1 MCKGCERREKV
12 KKSIFSGNTLKRGI
26 STLLAVCTAAVLF
39 LSPSMGMEARA
50 AGKGGVTSQ
59 ACQLIDRRTIEYLA
73 NFSSLP
79 ASDDGTF
86 YLYQLKTYE
95 YAIPDEA
102 APVASCEQAL
112 NAVMH
117 FPLDSTASNGRLYAK
132 FALVVLQGGRKV
144 MIGNPQYISNPE
156 MMATSS
162 RRVPRPAKSTQGI
175 ETTNII
181 INGSGTGNVP
191 VTHVNR
197 TAQILVGAGTV
208 VTHPK
213 ASDEVKDPHP
223 WDHTYYMMNAANDEG
238 IAGLVKDLQN
248 YAANSRA
255 QDFII
260 GNEVNERKWNYMNWT
275 DWNSFVR
282 EYTQAFRVCYTAI
295 KSVNAQANVYVS
307 LDQCWDRNRPTSHPE
322 YYSYIDV
329 KDFLIKFNNNIS
341 STGNIDWC
349 LAIHPYTVPLTYAKF
364 WDMSGVTV
372 ETPEYCRSQVANNHM
387 VSFQN
392 VTVITDFM
400 SKPEYANRSGQV
412 RDIIVNEFG
421 VSATQGEDVQI
432 AALCAA
438 FYSFEKNPYITQV
451 IYLDNLGDGVDSR
464 LSERGWA
471 AFNSFGTQE
480 EAAYMDWAKQYIGI
494 SDWSKVIR

>member
-1 MCKGCERREKV
+1 MYV
-12 KKSIFSGNTLKRGI
+12 KKRRSLKRNIQRMVGGVV
-26 STLLAVCTAAVLF
+26 AVCMMTALF
-39 LSPSMGMEARA
+39 LSPGFGMETQA
-50 AGKGGVTSQ
+50 AKAGVVSSE
-59 ACQLIDRRTIEYLA
+59 ACQLINRQTIEYFAHL
-73 NFSSLP
+73 SSIP
-79 ASDDGTF
+79 SGDDNML

-95 YAIPDEA
+95 YAIADGA
-102 APVASCEQAL
+102 VPVASCEKTADP
-112 NAVMH
+112 VIH

-132 FALVVLQGGRKV
+132 FALAVLQNGKPV

-156 MMATSS
+156 MMATKSH
-162 RRVPRPAKSTQGI
+162 RVERPAKSTQGI

-181 INGSGTGNVP
+181 INGSGTGDVP

-197 TAQILVGAGTV
+197 SAQILVGAGSV
-208 VTHPK
+208 VTHPS
-213 ASDEVKDPHP
+213 AANEVNDPHP
-223 WDHTYYMMNAANDEG
+223 WEHTYYMMNAADDAG
-238 IAGLVKDLQN
+238 IEGLVKDLQN

-260 GNEVNERKWNYMNWT
+260 GNEVNERKWNYMTWT
-275 DWNSFVR
+275 DWDSFVR

-307 LDQCWDRNRPTSHPE
+307 LDQCWDRNRPKSHPE

-329 KDFLIKFNNNIS
+329 KDFLIKFNQNIS
-341 STGNIDWC
+341 SSGNIDWC

-372 ETPEYCRSQVANNHM
+372 ETPEYCRSQVANNNM
-387 VSFQN
+387 VTFQN
-392 VTVITDFM
+392 VSVITNFM
-400 SKPEYANRSGQV
+400 CQPAYLNRSGQV

-421 VSATQGEDVQI
+421 VSATQGEDVQV

-438 FYSFEKNPYITQV
+438 FYSFESNPYITQV
-451 IYLDNLGDGVDSR
+451 IYLNNLGDGVDSR

-471 AFNSFGTQE
+471 AFESFGTPE

>member
-1 MCKGCERREKV
+1 MTC
-12 KKSIFSGNTLKRGI
+12 
-26 STLLAVCTAAVLF
+26 
-39 LSPSMGMEARA
+39 
-50 AGKGGVTSQ
+50 
-59 ACQLIDRRTIEYLA
+59 
-73 NFSSLP
+73 
-79 ASDDGTF
+79 
-86 YLYQLKTYE
+86 
-95 YAIPDEA
+95 
-102 APVASCEQAL
+102 
-112 NAVMH
+112 
-117 FPLDSTASNGRLYAK
+117 
-132 FALVVLQGGRKV
+132 
-144 MIGNPQYISNPE
+144 
-156 MMATSS
+156 
-162 RRVPRPAKSTQGI
+162 
-175 ETTNII
+175 
-181 INGSGTGNVP
+181 
-191 VTHVNR
+191 
-197 TAQILVGAGTV
+197 
-208 VTHPK
+208 
-213 ASDEVKDPHP
+213 
-223 WDHTYYMMNAANDEG
+223 
-238 IAGLVKDLQN
+238 
-248 YAANSRA
+248 
-255 QDFII
+255 
-260 GNEVNERKWNYMNWT
+260 T
-275 DWNSFVR
+275 DWDTFVR

-307 LDQCWDRNRPTSHPE
+307 LDQCWDRNRPMSHPE

-349 LAIHPYTVPLTYAKF
+349 LAVHPYTVPLTYAKF

-387 VSFQN
+387 VTFQN